1 LEPASWYEL
10 GAAAACLLLV
20 ALTAATE
27 TVLAQISRQRL
38 RELADQQGRAE
49 SNVDRLLARSRHYAN
64 AMVLL
69 RTGGSV
75 AFTLLV
81 ASTFWRERIP
91 GGFFTAFAVAAPL
104 LLFCGFS
111 MPVGLARRSRESTA
125 ANLLVFAV
133 VATTLARPLLAV
145 YDMLAAIGRLVLRRP
160 SPEALPMP
168 LVGEDYLPALGPE
181 LVRSEEVSFA
191 ADEQEMIDAVRDL
204 DDHTVRKIMTTRLD
218 VVALPDDAPLS
229 QAIAVVQQTGHSRLP
244 IYHVTI
250 DQVVGLLYAKDLLR
264 FVTRDVPPAT
274 VVSVM
279 RPVRLIVPE
288 SKFIDALLA
297 DMRRTKQ
304 HLALIADEY
313 GGTAGIV
320 TIEDI
325 LEEIVGAI
333 DDEHDETTDPEIVA
347 ISDYEFVVDG
357 RLSIDEVSDKLDLH
371 WDEAEEHIT
380 MAGLVQRELGHLPIV
395 GEALEFD
402 GARITVLEVD
412 GYRLERLRIEK
423 LNGAAGGPAGN
434 GNGNGNGHHAESLAR
449 VGSDEGK

>member
-10 GAAAACLLLV
+10 VAAAACLLLV

-38 RELADQQGRAE
+38 RELAEEQGRAA
-49 SNVDRLLARSRHYAN
+49 SNVDRLLARSPHYAN
-64 AMVLL
+64 AMALL
-69 RTGGSV
+69 RAGGSV
-75 AFTLLV
+75 AFALLV
-81 ASTFWRERIP
+81 ASTFAREHVS
-91 GGFFTAFAVAAPL
+91 GGFFAAFGVAATLL
-104 LLFCGFS
+104 LLFGFT

-125 ANLLVFAV
+125 ANLLTFAI
-133 VATTLARPLLAV
+133 VATILSRPLLAV
-145 YDMLAAIGRLVLRRP
+145 YDVLIRIGRRVMRRR
-160 SPEALPMP
+160 SPEVLPVP
-168 LVGEDYLPALGPE
+168 LVGEDLVPALGPA
-181 LVRSEEVSFA
+181 LVRSEEVSLA
-191 ADEQEMIDAVRDL
+191 SDEQEMIDAVRDL

-218 VVALPDDAPLS
+218 VVALPDDAPLA
-229 QAIAVVQQTGHSRLP
+229 QAIALVQQTGYSRLP
-244 IYHVTI
+244 VYRSTI
-250 DQVVGLLYAKDLLR
+250 DHVVGLLYAKDLLR

-274 VVSVM
+274 VVSLM

-297 DMRRTKQ
+297 DMRRTRQ

-347 ISDYEFVVDG
+347 VSDSEYLVDG
-357 RLSIDEVSDKLDLH
+357 RVSIDDVSDELGLH
-371 WDEAEEHIT
+371 WAEEDEDIT
-380 MAGLVQRELGHLPIV
+380 LAGLVQRELGHLPII
-395 GEALEFD
+395 GESVDFD

-412 GYRLERLRIEK
+412 GYRLERLRVEK
-423 LNGAAGGPAGN
+423 LNGPDDSLFAN
-434 GNGNGNGHHAESLAR
+434 GNGNGNGHSSENLAR
-449 VGSDEGK
+449 VGGGEGK

>member
-1 LEPASWYEL
+1 L

-38 RELADQQGRAE
+38 RELAEEQGRAGR
-49 SNVDRLLARSRHYAN
+49 NVDRLLARSPHYAN

-75 AFTLLV
+75 AFVLLV
-81 ASTFWRERIP
+81 AAILARQQIP
-91 GGFFTAFAVAAPL
+91 GDFLAAFAIAAPL
-104 LLFCGFS
+104 LLFVGFS
-111 MPVGLARRSRESTA
+111 VPVGLARRSRESTA

-145 YDMLAAIGRLVLRRP
+145 YDLLAAIGRWALRRP
-160 SPEALPMP
+160 SPEVLPLP
-168 LVGEDYLPALGPE
+168 LVGEDLVPALGPE
-181 LVRSEEVSFA
+181 LVRSEEATFA

-204 DDHTVRKIMTTRLD
+204 DDHTARKIMTTRLD
-218 VVALPDDAPLS
+218 VVGLPDDAPLS
-229 QAIAVVQQTGHSRLP
+229 QAIAVVQRTGHSRLP
-244 IYHVTI
+244 VYHGSI

-264 FVTRDVPPAT
+264 FVTRDVPPAS
-274 VVSVM
+274 VVSLM

-347 ISDYEFVVDG
+347 VSDHEYVVDG

-371 WDEAEEHIT
+371 WDEEDEHIT
-380 MAGLVQRELGHLPIV
+380 LAGLVQRELGHLPIV
-395 GEALEFD
+395 GEAVEFD

-423 LNGAAGGPAGN
+423 LNGAANAHATNGN
-434 GNGNGNGHHAESLAR
+434 GNGNGNHAENLAR
-449 VGSDEGK
+449 VGGGEGK